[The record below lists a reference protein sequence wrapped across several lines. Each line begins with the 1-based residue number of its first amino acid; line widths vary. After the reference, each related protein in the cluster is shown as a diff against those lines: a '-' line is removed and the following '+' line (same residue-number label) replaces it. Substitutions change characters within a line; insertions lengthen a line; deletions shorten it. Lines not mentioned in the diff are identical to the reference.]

1 MNRSFHL
8 FAGIIGSF
16 ALSCYALV
24 LLPQQQLGGLQPQI
38 AEDEGKIVDI
48 YPVKNVGHEEGRAI
62 YQSEGCFYCHSQ
74 QVRDEQNGA
83 DLARGWGVRRTV
95 ARDYIFEK
103 TPVLGSMRIGPD
115 LANVG
120 SPKWRN
126 ENEDEYATYKPKKR
140 DASWHL
146 LHLYAPRTVIKSSN
160 MPPYRY
166 LFETK
171 KISGQRSV
179 DALDL
184 TGPNAP
190 ESGYEVVPKPEAKKL
205 VAYLLSL
212 DKSHPLKE
220 VKGSAP
226 EVAAK

>member
-1 MNRSFHL
+1 MNRSLNL

-16 ALSCYALV
+16 ALSCSALV
-24 LLPQQQLGGLQPQI
+24 LLPQQQLGGLQPQT

-48 YPVKNVGHEEGRAI
+48 YPIKNVAVEKGRAV
-62 YQSEGCFYCHSQ
+62 YASEGCFYCHSQ
-74 QVRDEQNGA
+74 QVRDAQNGT
-83 DLARGWGVRRTV
+83 DLERGWGVRRTV
-95 ARDYIFEK
+95 ARDYIYEK
-103 TPVLGSMRIGPD
+103 QPFLGSMRLGPD

-126 ENEDEYATYKPKKR
+126 EPADEYAKFKPAKR
-140 DASWHL
+140 DAAWHL
-146 LHLYAPRTVIKSSN
+146 LHLYAPRTVIKVSN

-179 DALDL
+179 DALAL
-184 TGPNAP
+184 TGPDAP
-190 ESGYEVVPKPEAKKL
+190 KPGYEVVPKPEAKAL

>member
-1 MNRSFHL
+1 MNRSPHL

-16 ALSCYALV
+16 ALSCSALV
-24 LLPQQQLGGLQPQI
+24 LLPQQQLGGLQPQT

-48 YPVKNVGHEEGRAI
+48 YPIKNVAVEKGRAV
-62 YQSEGCFYCHSQ
+62 YASEGCFYCHSQ
-74 QVRDEQNGA
+74 QVRDAQNGT
-83 DLARGWGVRRTV
+83 DLERGWGVRRTV
-95 ARDYIFEK
+95 ARDYIYEK
-103 TPVLGSMRIGPD
+103 QPFLGSMRLGPD

-120 SPKWRN
+120 SAKWRN
-126 ENEDEYATYKPKKR
+126 EPADEYAKFKPAKR
-140 DASWHL
+140 DAAWHL
-146 LHLYAPRTVIKSSN
+146 LHLYAPRTVIKVSN

-171 KISGQRSV
+171 KISGQRSA
-179 DALDL
+179 DALAL
-184 TGPNAP
+184 TGSDAP
-190 ESGYEVVPKPEAKKL
+190 KAGYEVVPKAEAKAL

>member
-1 MNRSFHL
+1 MNRSLYL

-24 LLPQQQLGGLQPQI
+24 ILPQRQLGGLQPQFT
-38 AEDEGKIVDI
+38 EDEGKIVDI
-48 YPVKNVGHEEGRAI
+48 YPVENVGLDAGRAA
-62 YQSEGCFYCHSQ
+62 YKSEGCFYCHSQ
-74 QVRDEQNGA
+74 QIRDEQNGT
-83 DLARGWGVRRTV
+83 DIERGWGVRRTV

-126 ENEDEYATYKPKKR
+126 ENEGEYATYKPKKR
-140 DASWHL
+140 DAAWQL

-166 LFETK
+166 LFETR
-171 KISGQRSV
+171 KIGSQPSG
-179 DALDL
+179 DALAL
-184 TGPNAP
+184 TGADAP
-190 ESGYEVVPKPEAKKL
+190 KPGYEVIPKAKAKVL
-205 VAYLLSL
+205 VAYLMSL

>member
-1 MNRSFHL
+1 MNRSLNL

-24 LLPQQQLGGLQPQI
+24 LLPQQQLGGLQPQTV
-38 AEDEGKIVDI
+38 EDEGKITEI
-48 YPVKNVGHEEGRAI
+48 YPINNVAVEKGRAV
-62 YQSEGCFYCHSQ
+62 YASEGCFYCHTQ
-74 QVRDEQNGA
+74 QVRDAQNGT
-83 DLARGWGVRRTV
+83 DLERGWGVRRTV

-103 TPVLGSMRIGPD
+103 TLFLGSNRVGPD

-120 SPKWRN
+120 SAKWRN
-126 ENEDEYATYKPKKR
+126 EPVDENPKYKPAKR
-140 DASWHL
+140 DAAWQL

-166 LFETK
+166 LFEKK
-171 KISGQRSV
+171 KISGQRSA
-179 DALDL
+179 DALAL
-184 TGPNAP
+184 TGADAP
-190 ESGYEVVPKPEAKKL
+190 EPGYEVVPKPAAKAL